1 VVALIPNEIVEE
13 QVQVGED
20 IRETSTIDANKIK
33 VDLEKIIL
41 MIEEQK
47 NVILTPLSKQKMQ
60 KRLLKLMP
68 ILMEVT
74 Y

>member
-1 VVALIPNEIVEE
+1 VVALVPNEIVEE

-20 IRETSTIDANKIK
+20 IRETSMIDVDKIE
-33 VDLEKIIL
+33 VEKIIL
-41 MIEEQK
+41 MIEEQE
-47 NVILTPLSKQKMQ
+47 NVIFTPVFKQKMQ
-60 KRLLKLMP
+60 IRFLNLMH

>member
-1 VVALIPNEIVEE
+1 MVALIPNEIVEE

>member
-1 VVALIPNEIVEE
+1 MVALVPNEIVEE

-20 IRETSTIDANKIK
+20 IRETSMIDVDKIE
-33 VDLEKIIL
+33 VEKIIL
-41 MIEEQK
+41 MIEEQE
-47 NVILTPLSKQKMQ
+47 NVIFTPVFKQKMQ
-60 KRLLKLMP
+60 IRFLNLMH